1 MLISFLIFQ
10 AFVFDFQPKDPEN
23 MYVALAALSGKA
35 VPGEPIN
42 IMLFA
47 KFLFVAVKV
56 GQHLV

>member
-1 MLISFLIFQ
+1 
-10 AFVFDFQPKDPEN
+10 

-56 GQHLV
+56 GQDQV